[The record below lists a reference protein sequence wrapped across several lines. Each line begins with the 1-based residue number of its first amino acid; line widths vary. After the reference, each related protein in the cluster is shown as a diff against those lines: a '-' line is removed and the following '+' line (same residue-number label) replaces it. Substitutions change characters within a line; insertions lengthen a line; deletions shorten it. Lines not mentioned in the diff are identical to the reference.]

1 MRGVTARR
9 LLSPALLT
17 GAIGLLLAIVA
28 LGSAGARSWSGE
40 ENEPRGVPQWLVD
53 YGYTT
58 LIVLGL
64 LSAPLVLWLVG
75 YGRAKG
81 RVTDRWQLRS
91 LVTLCLFCGAF
102 ALVYAT
108 FAQLPAPPSDE
119 TACAESQRRQSPA
132 FAPTGGGEQGNCLE
146 ASARPIPLGAERK
159 QREPAEFQWWL
170 AGAIVVGAVGGF
182 VYLRRRRARRE
193 HVRPASGEEEL
204 SAVLDDTLD
213 DLRSESDA
221 RRAVIAAY
229 ARMERT
235 LAAHGLPRKTF
246 EAPLEYL
253 SRVLQQLRVRAAS
266 AFALTELFERAKFS
280 PHEIDAGMK
289 DEAIAA
295 LVSVRDDLR
304 ATT

>member
-1 MRGVTARR
+1 MRSVTARR

-17 GAIGLLLAIVA
+17 GAIFLLLAVVA

-40 ENEPRGVPQWLVD
+40 ENEARGVPQWLVD

-58 LIVLGL
+58 LIVLGI

-81 RVTDRWQLRS
+81 RMKGRWELRS
-91 LVTLCLFCGAF
+91 FITICLFCGGF
-102 ALVYAT
+102 ALVYAM
-108 FAQLPAPPSDE
+108 FARLPARLGDE
-119 TACAESQRRQSPA
+119 TACVESQRRQSPA
-132 FAPTGGGEQGNCLE
+132 FAPTGGGEQGACLE
-146 ASARPIPLGAERK
+146 ASARPIPLGAEPK

-170 AGAIVVGAVGGF
+170 AGAIAVGAVGGF
-182 VYLRRRRARRE
+182 VYLRRRRSRRE
-193 HVRPASGEEEL
+193 LVRPASVEEEL

-213 DLRSESDA
+213 DLRGERDA
-221 RRAVIAAY
+221 RKAVIAAY

-289 DEAIAA
+289 DEAISA